1 MLTFMKISNDFS
13 REVLKFMKISSD
25 FNREVLKF
33 MKISSQKHW
42 VYDTS

>member
-1 MLTFMKISNDFS
+1 
-13 REVLKFMKISSD
+13 VLKFVKIGSD

-33 MKISSQKHW
+33 VKIGSQKCW

>member
-1 MLTFMKISNDFS
+1 MTFIKISNDFS